1 MVRNTA
7 DTEKGGSMEP
17 RFIRMREE
25 AAAIGVLSPSPL
37 TSQGLDALV
46 EVCGH
51 FMVYTKAP
59 RLDAL
64 VPRLESE
71 VAVFMDA
78 QPGHLGVNFDVDHQP
93 FEALAALSVRSAA
106 QLLDHIVHGRLG
118 CHRLDSFV
126 IGPLGSRYL

>member
-1 MVRNTA
+1 
-7 DTEKGGSMEP
+7 MEP

-25 AAAIGVLSPSPL
+25 AAAIGVLSSSPL

-78 QPGHLGVNFDVDHQP
+78 QPGHLGVNFDVD
-93 FEALAALSVRSAA
+93 EAE
-106 QLLDHIVHGRLG
+106 LLTTL
-118 CHRLDSFV
+118 HRLDDAEDQQ
-126 IGPLGSRYL
+126 LTDMLRNRCAARC